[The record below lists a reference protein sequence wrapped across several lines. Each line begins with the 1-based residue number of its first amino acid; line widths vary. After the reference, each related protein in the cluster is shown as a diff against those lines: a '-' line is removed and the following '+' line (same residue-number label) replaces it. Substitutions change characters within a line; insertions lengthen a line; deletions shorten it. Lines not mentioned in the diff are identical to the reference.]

1 MSEPESSFQPS
12 HENFQP
18 FYEKMASENISDI
31 AIQNFQHYYQKLCKG
46 ETGLVFEKDIKP
58 VDALP
63 DMESLSFPELEE
75 TGNQHIRQA
84 VIIKLNGGLGTSMG
98 MQKAK
103 SLLTIKNDLSFLD
116 IIVRQAEHLDSPVPV
131 IFMNSFSTRSDTLAA
146 LETYDSFAKR
156 TLPADFLQN
165 KVLKVNGNDL
175 SPVDWPECRELEWC
189 PPGHGDIYTAL
200 LTSGMLDRLLEA
212 GYEYAFVSNS
222 DNLGAVLDPA
232 ILGYF
237 VKNELSFMM
246 ETADRTE
253 SDKKGG
259 HLARL
264 TSGRYVLREIAQCP
278 DEDIPF
284 FQDIN
289 RHKYFNTNNIWFH
302 LPSLKSVL
310 DRNKGVMELPM
321 IRNRKTV
328 DPRDPESTMVYQLE
342 TAMGAAIRVFDDA
355 GAIRVSRSRFAPVKD
370 TGDLLVVRS
379 DCYVLNDRF
388 QVVPN
393 PDRKTGKIRINLDP
407 EYYKLIDDFESRFP
421 FGAPSLVACES
432 LTVKG
437 DFTFG
442 ANVILEGDVRLINN
456 SGQAFQIKDKER
468 IRGEFEV

>member
-1 MSEPESSFQPS
+1 MSERESGFQQF
-12 HENFQP
+12 H
-18 FYEKMASENISDI
+18 EKMASENISDI
-31 AIQNFQHYYQKLCKG
+31 AIENFKHYYQKLCKG
-46 ETGLVFEKDIKP
+46 ETGLIFEKEIEP
-58 VDALP
+58 VDSLP
-63 DMESLSFPELEE
+63 DIESLASPELEDA
-75 TGNQHIRQA
+75 GKQKMDRA

-116 IIVRQAEHLDSPVPV
+116 IIVRQAEHLDGSVPV
-131 IFMNSFSTRSDTLAA
+131 VFMNSFSTRSDTLDA
-146 LETYDSFAKR
+146 LKKYESFAKR

-165 KVLKVNGNDL
+165 KVLKVNADDL
-175 SPVDWPECRELEWC
+175 SPVDWPECHELEWC

-200 LTSGMLDRLLEA
+200 LTSGMLDRLLEN

-259 HLARL
+259 HLAKL

-278 DEDIPF
+278 DEDMSS
-284 FQDIN
+284 FQDIS

-310 DRNKGVMELPM
+310 DRSKGVMELPM
-321 IRNRKTV
+321 IRNRKNV
-328 DPRDPESTMVYQLE
+328 DPRDPESTEVYQLE
-342 TAMGAAIRVFDDA
+342 TAMGAAIRVFDNA
-355 GAIRVSRSRFAPVKD
+355 GAIRVPRSRFAPVKD
-370 TGDLLVVRS
+370 TNDLLAVRS
-379 DCYVLNDRF
+379 DCYVVNDYF

-393 PDRKTGKIRINLDP
+393 PDRKAGKITINLDP
-407 EYYKLIDDFESRFP
+407 SYYKLIDDFESRFP

-432 LTVKG
+432 LTVTG
-437 DFTFG
+437 DFVFG
-442 ANVILEGDVRLINN
+442 RKVIMKGRVKLINN
-456 SGQAFQIKDKER
+456 NRQVFKIKDAEQ
-468 IRGEFEV
+468 IHGEFEV